1 MRRIG
6 ILGGT
11 FDPVHNGHLLL
22 GEQAYREYGLDEI
35 WFMPSK
41 NPPHK
46 SSRDIVSDEL
56 RSDMIR
62 LAIQG
67 APQYIFSDFELRH
80 EGTTYTAE
88 TLKRLQ
94 QEYPADRFYF
104 LMGGDS
110 FFQLETWYHPEQIMK
125 LTTILAFSRNGE
137 TDRQMQVRADELAH
151 RYEAD
156 IRLLSMEE
164 MPVSSS
170 LIRNRVQNGQPV
182 GTLVPPAVEEYIR
195 TNHLYKGSV
204 TT

>member
-1 MRRIG
+1 MRRVG

-46 SSRDIVSDEL
+46 SSLDIVSEDL

-137 TDRQMQVRADELAH
+137 TDRQMQARADELAH

-170 LIRNRVQNGQPV
+170 LIRDRVQNGQPV
-182 GTLVPPAVEEYIR
+182 GALVPPAVEEYIR

>member
-1 MRRIG
+1 MKQIG
-6 ILGGT
+6 LMGGT
-11 FDPVHNGHLLL
+11 FNPIHNAHLAMAAAAL
-22 GEQAYREYGLDEI
+22 EQMALDEI

-46 SSRDIVSDEL
+46 SSRDIVSEEL

-94 QEYPADRFYF
+94 REYPADRFYF

-125 LTTILAFSRNGE
+125 LTTILAY
-137 TDRQMQVRADELAH
+137 

-170 LIRNRVQNGQPV
+170 LIRDRVQNGQPV
-182 GTLVPPAVEEYIR
+182 GALVPPAVEEYIR

>member
-46 SSRDIVSDEL
+46 SSRDIVSEDL

-137 TDRQMQVRADELAH
+137 TDRQMQARADELAH
-151 RYEAD
+151 RYEAN

-170 LIRNRVQNGQPV
+170 LIRDRVQNGQPV
-182 GTLVPPAVEEYIR
+182 GALVPPAVEEYIR

>member
-1 MRRIG
+1 MKQIG
-6 ILGGT
+6 LMGGT
-11 FDPVHNGHLLL
+11 FNPIHNAHLAMAAAAL
-22 GEQAYREYGLDEI
+22 EQMSLDEI

-46 SSRDIVSDEL
+46 SSRDIVSEDL

-151 RYEAD
+151 RYEAN

-170 LIRNRVQNGQPV
+170 LIRDRVQNGQPV
-182 GTLVPPAVEEYIR
+182 GALVPPAVEEYIR

>member
-46 SSRDIVSDEL
+46 SSRDIVSEEL

-94 QEYPADRFYF
+94 REYPADRFYF

-137 TDRQMQVRADELAH
+137 TDRQMQARADELAH

-170 LIRNRVQNGQPV
+170 LIRDRVQNGQPV
-182 GTLVPPAVEEYIR
+182 GALVPPAVEEYIR